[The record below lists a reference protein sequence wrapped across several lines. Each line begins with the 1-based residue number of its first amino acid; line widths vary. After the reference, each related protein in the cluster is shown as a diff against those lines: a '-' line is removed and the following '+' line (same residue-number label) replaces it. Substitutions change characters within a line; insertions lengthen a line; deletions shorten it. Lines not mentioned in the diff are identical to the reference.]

1 VEWVET
7 TGRSIEEAK
16 DLALDQLGVD
26 EQEAEFEILEEP
38 TKGLFGRTRG
48 EARVRARILPKTPPP
63 KVERR
68 ERRRSSG
75 RKTPAK
81 GGSGGGTTTTV
92 AAADAPDD
100 APPAEAG
107 DGADGA
113 VETAG
118 TADGSGSR
126 SRGRGRGR
134 RGGASTDAAGGTADR
149 PSPSKGRSPSR
160 STDPSPASPAPER
173 SAMTTNDVTVQE
185 QAEIISGFLS
195 GLVDAFGLEGTIEQD
210 QIDEDTI
217 EVKVV
222 GDDLGLLIGPKG
234 NTLAAVQELS
244 RTVVQRQAS
253 GTHHG
258 RVRIDVGGYRQR
270 RREALERFTVQVAEQ
285 VKESGLQ
292 KALEPMVAS
301 DRKVVHD
308 TVNDIDGVRTLSE
321 GEEPRRRVV
330 IAPE

>member
-7 TGRSIEEAK
+7 TGRSIDEAK

-48 EARVRARILPKTPPP
+48 EARVRARILPKAPPP

-68 ERRRSSG
+68 ERRRTSTKKAGARAESG
-75 RKTPAK
+75 SKAAAA
-81 GGSGGGTTTTV
+81 TTV
-92 AAADAPDD
+92 VTDD
-100 APPAEAG
+100 PPAVDEAEPP
-107 DGADGA
+107 AP
-113 VETAG
+113 T
-118 TADGSGSR
+118 R
-126 SRGRGRGR
+126 QRGRGRGGSSR
-134 RGGASTDAAGGTADR
+134 PAAAEAASTDAADAAAGTPSSDDAAPPAPR
-149 PSPSKGRSPSR
+149 ERGSSSRASSSSSSSPSDRSSM
-160 STDPSPASPAPER
+160 S
-173 SAMTTNDVTVQE
+173 TNDVTVQE
-185 QAEIISGFLS
+185 QAAIISGFLD
-195 GLVDAFGLEGTIEQD
+195 GLVDAFGLEGTVEQE
-210 QIDEDTI
+210 QIDDETI
-217 EVKVV
+217 EVKVM

-234 NTLAAVQELS
+234 NTLTAVQELA

-270 RREALERFTVQVAEQ
+270 RREALERFTTQVADQ

-292 KALEPMVAS
+292 KALEPMAAS

-308 TVNDIDGVRTLSE
+308 TVNEIEGVRTLSE

-330 IAPE
+330 IVPE

>member
-7 TGRSIEEAK
+7 TGRSIDEAK

-48 EARVRARILPKTPPP
+48 EARVRARIQPKAPPP

-68 ERRRSSG
+68 ERRRTTAKKSG
-75 RKTPAK
+75 SRQAAGATTPKDEASPAPAT
-81 GGSGGGTTTTV
+81 G
-92 AAADAPDD
+92 AADAP
-100 APPAEAG
+100 AP
-107 DGADGA
+107 
-113 VETAG
+113 TR
-118 TADGSGSR
+118 T
-126 SRGRGRGR
+126 RGRGRAASAAPDEAGAPAEPAAVEPTDDRATDPAPSTGGR
-134 RGGASTDAAGGTADR
+134 GRPSKSAGG
-149 PSPSKGRSPSR
+149 PGRAS
-160 STDPSPASPAPER
+160 SPAPER
-173 SAMTTNDVTVQE
+173 SAMSTTDVTVHEQADIIRTFLEGLVQAFGVEGTLEQE
-185 QAEIISGFLS
+185 Q
-195 GLVDAFGLEGTIEQD
+195 
-210 QIDEDTI
+210 IDDDTI

-234 NTLAAVQELS
+234 NTLVAVQELA

-270 RREALERFTVQVAEQ
+270 RREALERFTTQVAEQ

-308 TVNDIDGVRTLSE
+308 TVNGIDGVRTLSE

>member
-1 VEWVET
+1 MEWVET
-7 TGRSIEEAK
+7 TGRSIDEAK

-26 EQEAEFEILEEP
+26 EQEAEFEVLEEP

-48 EARVRARILPKTPPP
+48 EARVRARIQPKAPPP

-68 ERRRSSG
+68 ERRRTSAKKSG
-75 RKTPAK
+75 SRQ
-81 GGSGGGTTTTV
+81 S
-92 AAADAPDD
+92 AAAKESTT
-100 APPAEAG
+100 EA
-107 DGADGA
+107 DTPVA
-113 VETAG
+113 
-118 TADGSGSR
+118 TADEPAPTR
-126 SRGRGRGR
+126 SRGRGRAA
-134 RGGASTDAAGGTADR
+134 ASTDAPADTPAEAPNDDRTPAEPDAAPAKASRGGR
-149 PSPSKGRSPSR
+149 PPKSSSAPRRES
-160 STDPSPASPAPER
+160 SPAPER
-173 SAMTTNDVTVQE
+173 SAMSTTDVTVHEQADIIRTFLEGLVTAFGVEGTLEQE
-185 QAEIISGFLS
+185 Q
-195 GLVDAFGLEGTIEQD
+195 
-210 QIDEDTI
+210 IDDDTI

-234 NTLAAVQELS
+234 NTLVAVQELA

-270 RREALERFTVQVAEQ
+270 RREALERFTTQVAEQ
-285 VKESGLQ
+285 VKESGQQ

-308 TVNDIDGVRTLSE
+308 TANGIDGVRTLSE